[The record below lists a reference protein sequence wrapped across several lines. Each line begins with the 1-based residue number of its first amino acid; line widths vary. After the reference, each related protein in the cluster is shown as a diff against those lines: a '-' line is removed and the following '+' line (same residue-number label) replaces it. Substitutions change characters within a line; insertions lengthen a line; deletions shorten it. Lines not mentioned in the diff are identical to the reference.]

1 VTDIAVRTETT
12 SLLEAFERA
21 GSDSWE
27 RLVPI
32 VYEELRAIARRQL
45 ARERTVGSLQTTAL
59 VHEAY
64 LRLVDDARVTA
75 KGKAYFFAA
84 ASRAMRQVLVDQ
96 ARRRGAQKRGGDQA
110 VVSLSDALAGA
121 DPLGDFAAD
130 LVELDAALEELAMLN
145 PRHARVVECRFF
157 AGMSVEETAQ
167 ALEVSE
173 RTVKYDWTLARA
185 WLYRRLRGEGLPPGA
200 PRVERTDGRG
210 SV

>member
-1 VTDIAVRTETT
+1 MDAAVRTETT

-21 GSDSWE
+21 GSDSWQ

-32 VYEELRAIARRQL
+32 VYEELRQMAHRQL
-45 ARERTVGSLQTTAL
+45 TREAGRGSLQTTAL

-64 LRLVDDARVTA
+64 LRLVDDSRVTT

-84 ASRAMRQVLVDQ
+84 ASRAMRQVLVDE
-96 ARRRGAQKRGGDQA
+96 ARRRGRQKRGGGQA
-110 VVSLSDALAGA
+110 HVSLSDALAA
-121 DPLGDFAAD
+121 EDRLDEFAGD
-130 LVELDAALEELAMLN
+130 LVELDDALDELAALN

-185 WLYRRLRGEGLPPGA
+185 WLFRRLRDEGPTPGV
-200 PRVERTDGRG
+200 P
-210 SV
+210 

>member
-1 VTDIAVRTETT
+1 MDIAVRAETT

-32 VYEELRAIARRQL
+32 VYEELREMAHRQL
-45 ARERTVGSLQTTAL
+45 NRELRGESLQTTAL

-64 LRLVDDARVTA
+64 LRLVDDARVTS

-96 ARRRGAQKRGGDQA
+96 ARRRGSRKRGGGQVA
-110 VVSLSDALAGA
+110 VSLSDALAA
-121 DPLGDFAAD
+121 EDRLDEFAGEM
-130 LVELDAALEELAMLN
+130 VELDDALDELAALN

-157 AGMSVEETAQ
+157 AGMSVEETAR

-185 WLYRRLRGEGLPPGA
+185 WLYRRLRGEGPSSGVP
-200 PRVERTDGRG
+200 
-210 SV
+210 

>member
-1 VTDIAVRTETT
+1 MDIAVRAETT

-32 VYEELRAIARRQL
+32 VYEELREMAHRQL
-45 ARERTVGSLQTTAL
+45 NREVRGGSLQTTAL

-64 LRLVDDARVTA
+64 LRLVDDARVTS

-96 ARRRGAQKRGGDQA
+96 ARRRGSRKRGGGQ
-110 VVSLSDALAGA
+110 VPISLSDALAA
-121 DPLGDFAAD
+121 EDRLDEFAGEM
-130 LVELDAALEELAMLN
+130 VELDDALDELAALN

-185 WLYRRLRGEGLPPGA
+185 WLYRRLRSEGPSSGVP
-200 PRVERTDGRG
+200 
-210 SV
+210 

>member
-1 VTDIAVRTETT
+1 M
-12 SLLEAFERA
+12 
-21 GSDSWE
+21 
-27 RLVPI
+27 
-32 VYEELRAIARRQL
+32 ARRQL
-45 ARERTVGSLQTTAL
+45 ARERTSASLQTTAL

-96 ARRRGAQKRGGDQA
+96 ARRRGSRKRGGGQA
-110 VVSLSDALAGA
+110 PVSLSDALAGD
-121 DPLGDFAAD
+121 DPLGELASD
-130 LVELDAALEELAMLN
+130 LMELDDALDALAELN

-157 AGMSVEETAQ
+157 AGMNVEETAQ

-185 WLYRRLRGEGLPPGA
+185 WLYRRLRGEELPPG
-200 PRVERTDGRG
+200 PP
-210 SV
+210 

>member
-1 VTDIAVRTETT
+1 MDIAVHTETT
-12 SLLEAFERA
+12 SLLEAFERG

-32 VYEELRAIARRQL
+32 VYEELRGMAHREL
-45 ARERTVGSLQTTAL
+45 AREVRGESLQTTAL

-64 LRLVDDARVTA
+64 LRLVDDARVTS

-84 ASRAMRQVLVDQ
+84 AARAMRQVLVDQ
-96 ARRRGAQKRGGDQA
+96 ARRRGTRKRGGDQA
-110 VVSLSDALAGA
+110 AVSLSDAIAAA
-121 DPLGDFAAD
+121 DALDDFACD
-130 LVELDAALEELAMLN
+130 MVELDDALDELAALN

-185 WLYRRLRGEGLPPGA
+185 WLYRHLRGGGPTPGV
-200 PRVERTDGRG
+200 P
-210 SV
+210 